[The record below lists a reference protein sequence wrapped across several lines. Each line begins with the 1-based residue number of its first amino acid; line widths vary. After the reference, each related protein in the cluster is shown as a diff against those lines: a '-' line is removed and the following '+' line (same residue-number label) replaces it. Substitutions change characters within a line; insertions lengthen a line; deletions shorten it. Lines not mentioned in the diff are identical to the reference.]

1 MRTEKEW
8 KMKKNTIQ
16 CTLCEYRTT
25 YTATKLC
32 DRCWELNERVRRDPD
47 IAMSILYLM
56 KQEVLDKV
64 ED

>member
-1 MRTEKEW
+1 
-8 KMKKNTIQ
+8 MKKNTIQ